1 MMRPVAR
8 RAAAVEPAASEAETR
23 ERRDETGDV
32 ARAGSG
38 LRGAML
44 EIRLPTFQGPLDLLL
59 TLIQRRDLDITTVS
73 LVAVAD
79 QYLEAVHADESL
91 DAAALAEFVSI
102 GAKLLQLKSRALL
115 PERPEDEAE
124 PDEDDPGEE
133 LVALLLEYRRYRE
146 AADALGERMAAG
158 WRTYPRGAPPP
169 EPPPGNALDGVT
181 LESLYAVMIEVLERM
196 PEEPDGTVERVDV
209 SLTDRI
215 AALEARLRGR
225 GRSFSFRRAI
235 AECGTRIEVVVT
247 FIALLEL
254 LKRGACE
261 VEQSSAWGDIRVRAL
276 GQPAASGR

>member
-1 MMRPVAR
+1 MH
-8 RAAAVEPAASEAETR
+8 
-23 ERRDETGDV
+23 
-32 ARAGSG
+32 
-38 LRGAML
+38 

-59 TLIQRRDLDITTVS
+59 TLIQRQDLDITTVS

-91 DAAALAEFVSI
+91 DTGALAEFISI

-115 PERPEDEAE
+115 PERDDEE
-124 PDEDDPGEE
+124 EEHEEDPGEE
-133 LVALLLEYRRYRE
+133 LVALLLEYQRYRDVAE
-146 AADALGERMAAG
+146 SLGERAAAG

-181 LESLYAVMIEVLERM
+181 LDALYAVMLEVLERM
-196 PEEPDGTVERVDV
+196 PEEPTGMVERVDV
-209 SLTDRI
+209 SLPERI
-215 AALEARLRGR
+215 EALEARLRGR
-225 GRSFSFRRAI
+225 RRSFSFRRVV
-235 AECGTRIEVVVT
+235 ESCTSRIEVVVT

-261 VEQSSAWGDIRVRAL
+261 VEQENAWGDIRVKAL